1 MGSWDRTSVPK
12 PFSTV
17 AVAIGEPM
25 FVTGTADGVI
35 EEARTEL
42 GRALEALEAR
52 ARRVLG

>member
-1 MGSWDRTSVPK
+1 VPK

-25 FVTGTADGVI
+25 FVQGTDEGVV
-35 EEARTEL
+35 ESARTEL
-42 GRALEALEAR
+42 GRALESLESR